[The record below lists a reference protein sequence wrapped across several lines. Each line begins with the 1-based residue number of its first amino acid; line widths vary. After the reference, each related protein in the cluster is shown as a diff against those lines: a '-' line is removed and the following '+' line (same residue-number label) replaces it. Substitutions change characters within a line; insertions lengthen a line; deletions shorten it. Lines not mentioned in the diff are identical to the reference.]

1 MKVIFNQGVNKIDIS
16 GLRALAPDVDFVE
29 THTADDVAREI
40 GDADSLSIT
49 NRVYLADMVKAVN
62 ENAKTLKWINF
73 RTSGIDKA
81 LKHGGFLPGTV
92 VTNATGLSAPTLSE
106 HAFSLFMFL
115 ARNFRATEEASPRHD
130 WIRDGVSPSV
140 FSFAGRTMAILG
152 MGQIGQSMARKAKA
166 FEMKVIAVSRDY
178 KPDDSV
184 DEVFPRERVKEAL
197 AQADAV
203 LISMPSIPETHGFMD
218 ADKLSAMKKS
228 AYLVNIAR
236 GALVNEPDLIAACK
250 SGQIA
255 GAGLDV
261 TVEEPTPADSP
272 LWDVPNIVL
281 TPHIGGVG
289 DHTPDRQFA
298 RIARNIELYQAG
310 KPLEFTVDWESMV
323 D

>member
-115 ARNFRATEEASPRHD
+115 ARNFR
-130 WIRDGVSPSV
+130 
-140 FSFAGRTMAILG
+140 
-152 MGQIGQSMARKAKA
+152 K
-166 FEMKVIAVSRDY
+166 
-178 KPDDSV
+178 KPA
-184 DEVFPRERVKEAL
+184 PA
-197 AQADAV
+197 
-203 LISMPSIPETHGFMD
+203 MTG
-218 ADKLSAMKKS
+218 SAMGS
-228 AYLVNIAR
+228 APVSFLLQAAPWPSLAWAKLANPWRAR
-236 GALVNEPDLIAACK
+236 
-250 SGQIA
+250 Q
-255 GAGLDV
+255 
-261 TVEEPTPADSP
+261 
-272 LWDVPNIVL
+272 
-281 TPHIGGVG
+281 
-289 DHTPDRQFA
+289 
-298 RIARNIELYQAG
+298 
-310 KPLEFTVDWESMV
+310 KPLK
-323 D
+323 